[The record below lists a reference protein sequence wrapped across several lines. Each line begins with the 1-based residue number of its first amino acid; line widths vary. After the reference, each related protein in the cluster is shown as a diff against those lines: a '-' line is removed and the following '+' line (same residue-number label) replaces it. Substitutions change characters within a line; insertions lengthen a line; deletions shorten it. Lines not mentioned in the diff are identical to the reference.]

1 MKRRMTIVLIILSMV
16 AGLSLGVSTT
26 INAQGVKVGRAV
38 EITAEVVAIDRVD
51 RTVALLGPRGNV
63 VVVEVGHEARNFD
76 EIEVGDRVKVEYYE
90 SVALFIGKKGQKPK
104 AKAGL
109 VAARSAKGDKPAGV
123 VVEVVDVSARVQ
135 AIDREKRKVT
145 LKRPDGKLVITKVDE
160 SVKAFD
166 TLKVG
171 DSIHARITEAIAISV
186 EKP

>member
-1 MKRRMTIVLIILSMV
+1 M
-16 AGLSLGVSTT
+16 
-26 INAQGVKVGRAV
+26 
-38 EITAEVVAIDRVD
+38 E
-51 RTVALLGPRGNV
+51 
-63 VVVEVGHEARNFD
+63 
-76 EIEVGDRVKVEYYE
+76 
-90 SVALFIGKKGQKPK
+90 KKGQRQK
-104 AKAGL
+104 AKGGW
-109 VAARSAKGDKPAGV
+109 VAAGWAKGKNPAGV